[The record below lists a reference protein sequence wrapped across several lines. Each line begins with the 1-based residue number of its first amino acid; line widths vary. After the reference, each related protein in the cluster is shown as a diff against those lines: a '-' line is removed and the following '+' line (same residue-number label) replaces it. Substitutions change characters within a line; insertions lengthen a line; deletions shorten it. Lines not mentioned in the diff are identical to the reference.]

1 MTSVL
6 ALLLGQFRRDVCT
19 IHADFEGVVIVMKDR
34 EELVGVS
41 HCIEVDLEGAIRI
54 IVDSTETE

>member
-6 ALLLGQFRRDVCT
+6 ALLLGQFRRDICA
-19 IHADFEGVVIVMKDR
+19 IHADFEGVVIVMKDC

-41 HCIEVDLEGAIRI
+41 LSVEVDLEGAIKI